1 MSQKSPLEVVNEKFG
16 GKDKLVDKLVG
27 ILESDESKDELR
39 KRLLAVANRKLLR
52 LHNVASTVKEKFGSR
67 DKLLDQAIASAGR
80 TKDKDYRAHLEA
92 HSTSRL
98 VDIANVSA
106 RRTKT
111 AAAEANPDKTR
122 GKAKSAA
129 RAKEKTTAKKAK
141 TTAKAKSTARAKSKT
156 KGKSKSKSKSK
167 AG

>member
-27 ILESDESKDELR
+27 LLESDESKEELR

-52 LHNVASTVKEKFGSR
+52 LHHVASTIKEKYGSR
-67 DKLLDQAIASAGR
+67 DKLVDQAIASAGR
-80 TKDKDYRAHLEA
+80 KDKDYRAHLEA

-106 RRTKT
+106 RRTK
-111 AAAEANPDKTR
+111 AAAGPAIGGKS
-122 GKAKSAA
+122 GKAKGRTQAKAKAA
-129 RAKEKTTAKKAK
+129 VKAK
-141 TTAKAKSTARAKSKT
+141 TTAK
-156 KGKSKSKSKSK
+156 SKSK
-167 AG
+167 GG